1 MADTSTSTSVFGFTE
16 LPHPSFLPTL
26 QQRCGLHDATKNCLL
41 HCRMNSGAGALIS
54 RGMME
59 KLPLTFME
67 KCIFDI
73 KQARGNAC
81 SYQICVNTSAIYN
94 AIIESLAKLV

>member
-1 MADTSTSTSVFGFTE
+1 MT
-16 LPHPSFLPTL
+16 PP
-26 QQRCGLHDATKNCLL
+26 RCCLL
-41 HCRMNSGAGALIS
+41 HCRMHSGAGALIS

-81 SYQICVNTSAIYN
+81 SYQMCTITYVIHAAQFEYSAKCV
-94 AIIESLAKLV
+94 

>member
-1 MADTSTSTSVFGFTE
+1 MV
-16 LPHPSFLPTL
+16 PP
-26 QQRCGLHDATKNCLL
+26 RCCLL

-81 SYQICVNTSAIYN
+81 SYLMCILTSAIDTAN
-94 AIIESLAKLV
+94 FESFASLCRLHAEFTL

>member
-1 MADTSTSTSVFGFTE
+1 MT
-16 LPHPSFLPTL
+16 PPT
-26 QQRCGLHDATKNCLL
+26 CCLL

-81 SYQICVNTSAIYN
+81 SYQTCIFKFAMYTANFESSAK
-94 AIIESLAKLV
+94 SM

>member
-1 MADTSTSTSVFGFTE
+1 
-16 LPHPSFLPTL
+16 
-26 QQRCGLHDATKNCLL
+26 
-41 HCRMNSGAGALIS
+41 
-54 RGMME
+54 MME

>member
-1 MADTSTSTSVFGFTE
+1 
-16 LPHPSFLPTL
+16 
-26 QQRCGLHDATKNCLL
+26 
-41 HCRMNSGAGALIS
+41 
-54 RGMME
+54 MME

-81 SYQICVNTSAIYN
+81 SYLMCILTSAIDTAN
-94 AIIESLAKLV
+94 FESFASLCRLHAEFTL